1 MCRQWAT
8 GQMSVA
14 GIAHVIHEART
25 RAKYEMQQVVLI
37 LWEQL
42 DKRVGFCRQMRA
54 RASLAVAT
62 LRRLSHSA
70 RPPQAR

>member
-1 MCRQWAT
+1 MLRCALRSMDRANVCRQWAT

-14 GIAHVIHEART
+14 GIAYAIHEART

-42 DKRVGFCRQMRA
+42 DKRVGF
-54 RASLAVAT
+54 
-62 LRRLSHSA
+62 H
-70 RPPQAR
+70 